1 MKFRADPTCL
11 DPMIWEMPMKLTAKF
26 ILAFLV
32 VGLLPLIGVSVVA
45 LWTSSSALSQQA
57 YNQLVSVREI
67 KKAQIEKFFAERKG
81 DMGVL
86 VETAET
92 MAEEGFHKLEA
103 IQTLKRTNLE
113 RYFRS
118 RLTLLDVAR
127 QDPRFSRALE
137 KLAPVFPQ
145 GLDSEVYKAVYD
157 QYLPPLEAFMKRL
170 SFYDIFLIDLKG
182 NVVFTVAREAD
193 WGQNL
198 VSGPLKDSGL
208 ARAFQ
213 EGKKKITLI
222 DFSYYPP
229 SKDQAAFMAAPLLNE
244 TGD

>member
-1 MKFRADPTCL
+1 
-11 DPMIWEMPMKLTAKF
+11 MIWEMPMKLTAKF

-157 QYLPPLEAFMKRL
+157 QYLPPWK
-170 SFYDIFLIDLKG
+170 
-182 NVVFTVAREAD
+182 
-193 WGQNL
+193 
-198 VSGPLKDSGL
+198 PL
-208 ARAFQ
+208 
-213 EGKKKITLI
+213 
-222 DFSYYPP
+222 
-229 SKDQAAFMAAPLLNE
+229 
-244 TGD
+244 